1 MAEQMWD
8 VQTGPGLTALG
19 LAAARAVETG
29 MPDRLVEDPWGA
41 AFLEAVD
48 SPVPFPVRWPAPGDP
63 VDDQQALLLHGTR
76 YIGLRTRLYDD
87 YVTDA
92 VGSGLRQV
100 VLLAVGLDTR
110 AFRLPWP
117 ADVRLFELDQ
127 PQVLDFKAE
136 VLARCAAPARCART
150 TLGVDLRDADWPRR
164 LEGAGF
170 DPGQPC
176 VWLAEGLLAYLPA
189 DAKAGL
195 LRDVDRL
202 SAAGSRLALDRLVDV
217 AASGSA
223 LQELTDRSGMP
234 MRQLVSREAGP
245 DLPRWLSDHGWGVAE
260 ETVDSAARRYDRDL
274 SDPFARAATPPWLG
288 TMITTAVKTP

>member
-1 MAEQMWD
+1 MW
-8 VQTGPGLTALG
+8 
-19 LAAARAVETG
+19 
-29 MPDRLVEDPWGA
+29 LV
-41 AFLEAVD
+41 
-48 SPVPFPVRWPAPGDP
+48 
-63 VDDQQALLLHGTR
+63 
-76 YIGLRTRLYDD
+76 
-87 YVTDA
+87 
-92 VGSGLRQV
+92 
-100 VLLAVGLDTR
+100 
-110 AFRLPWP
+110 
-117 ADVRLFELDQ
+117 
-127 PQVLDFKAE
+127 
-136 VLARCAAPARCART
+136 
-150 TLGVDLRDADWPRR
+150 
-164 LEGAGF
+164 
-170 DPGQPC
+170 
-176 VWLAEGLLAYLPA
+176 EGLLAYLPA

-234 MRQLVSREAGP
+234 MRQLASREEGP

>member
-1 MAEQMWD
+1 MAEQRWD

-127 PQVLDFKAE
+127 PQVLDFKP
-136 VLARCAAPARCART
+136 RC
-150 TLGVDLRDADWPRR
+150 
-164 LEGAGF
+164 
-170 DPGQPC
+170 
-176 VWLAEGLLAYLPA
+176 
-189 DAKAGL
+189 
-195 LRDVDRL
+195 
-202 SAAGSRLALDRLVDV
+202 
-217 AASGSA
+217 
-223 LQELTDRSGMP
+223 
-234 MRQLVSREAGP
+234 
-245 DLPRWLSDHGWGVAE
+245 
-260 ETVDSAARRYDRDL
+260 
-274 SDPFARAATPPWLG
+274 
-288 TMITTAVKTP
+288 